1 MRRRGQSSRQ
11 DRPASPRRDRLYQGV
26 RRQPVASQSQG
37 AVVGLGQPGRASRD
51 GTRRAGRTGDRPV
64 ELTSEQQALR
74 ESVADLLRRR
84 PPVRD
89 PAAEPEAEGELWRL
103 LGEIGVAGLA
113 VPERY
118 GGAGA
123 GAVEVHVVAE
133 ELGRALA
140 PSPMLGSAVLA
151 AQAILSSDDTEAC
164 ERLLPGIYSGA
175 VVAALAWTGR
185 DSGWDPSQAAC
196 YAASRSG
203 GGWTLTGVAHYV
215 LDGDIADVLIVA
227 ATMPEGAVGLF
238 EVRPDQP
245 GVDRCAAAPVD
256 QTRRLAVVKL
266 AAAADQMLGPAD
278 EGSAPVLARAKEL
291 ACLAISAEQVGAAA
305 RALELTVGYTKTREQ
320 FGRPIASFQAVQHR
334 LAELHALVESARALS
349 YRAAEAADARAA
361 ESSLLAAGAKAYCS
375 DVFAKVAA
383 EMIQLHGAIGVTWEH
398 DAHRYFKRAHGSA
411 QLFGPPAAHLARIA
425 SAVIDSEA

>member
-1 MRRRGQSSRQ
+1 M
-11 DRPASPRRDRLYQGV
+11 
-26 RRQPVASQSQG
+26 
-37 AVVGLGQPGRASRD
+37 
-51 GTRRAGRTGDRPV
+51 
-64 ELTSEQQALR
+64 ELTREQEALR

-89 PAAEPEAEGELWRL
+89 PVAEPEAERELWRL

-113 VPERY
+113 IPERY

-151 AQAILSSDDTEAC
+151 AQAILSSGDTEAC
-164 ERLLPGIYSGA
+164 ERLLPGICSGA

-185 DSGWDPSQAAC
+185 DGGWDPRQAAC

-215 LDGDIADVLIVA
+215 LDGDVADVLIVA
-227 ATMPEGAVGLF
+227 ATMPAGAIGLF

-245 GVDRCAAAPVD
+245 GVDRSAAAPVD

-266 AAAADQMLGPAD
+266 AAAADRLLGPAD
-278 EGSAPVLARAKEL
+278 DDDAGTRALARAKDL
-291 ACLAISAEQVGAAA
+291 ACLAVSAEQVGAAA

-334 LAELHALVESARALS
+334 LAELYALVESARALS
-349 YRAAEAADARAA
+349 YRAAEAAAEAAAADAVD
-361 ESSLLAAGAKAYCS
+361 SSLLAASAKAHCS

-398 DAHRYFKRAHGSA
+398 EAHRYFKRAHGTA
-411 QLFGPPAAHLARIA
+411 QLFGPPAAHLARVA
-425 SAVIDSEA
+425 SAVIDSEP

>member
-1 MRRRGQSSRQ
+1 ME
-11 DRPASPRRDRLYQGV
+11 L
-26 RRQPVASQSQG
+26 
-37 AVVGLGQPGRASRD
+37 
-51 GTRRAGRTGDRPV
+51 TTV

-89 PAAEPEAEGELWRL
+89 PVAEPEAERELWRL

-113 VPERY
+113 IPERY

-151 AQAILSSDDTEAC
+151 AQAILSSGDTEAC
-164 ERLLPGIYSGA
+164 ERLLPGIGSGA

-185 DSGWDPSQAAC
+185 DGGWDPSQAAC

-227 ATMPEGAVGLF
+227 ATMPGGAVGLF
-238 EVRPDQP
+238 EVRPDQA
-245 GVDRCAAAPVD
+245 GVDRQAAAPVD

-266 AAAADQMLGPAD
+266 AAAADRLLGPPDDSEAGGRA
-278 EGSAPVLARAKEL
+278 GSSPLASTAGTRALAQAKDL
-291 ACLAISAEQVGAAA
+291 ACLAVSAEQVGAAA
-305 RALELTVGYTKTREQ
+305 RALELTVAYTKTRQQ
-320 FGRPIASFQAVQHR
+320 FGRPIASFPAVQHR
-334 LAELHALVESARALS
+334 LAEMHALVESARALS
-349 YRAAEAADARAA
+349 YRAAEAAAA
-361 ESSLLAAGAKAYCS
+361 EAADASLLAAAAKAYCS

-398 DAHRYFKRAHGSA
+398 DAHRYFKRAHGTA
-411 QLFGPPAAHLARIA
+411 QLFGPPTAHLARIA
-425 SAVIDSEA
+425 SAVIDSEP

>member
-1 MRRRGQSSRQ
+1 
-11 DRPASPRRDRLYQGV
+11 
-26 RRQPVASQSQG
+26 
-37 AVVGLGQPGRASRD
+37 
-51 GTRRAGRTGDRPV
+51 V

-89 PAAEPEAEGELWRL
+89 PAAEPETERELWRL

-113 VPERY
+113 IPERY

-151 AQAILSSDDTEAC
+151 AQAILSSDDTQAC
-164 ERLLPGIYSGA
+164 ERLLPGICSGT

-185 DSGWDPSQAAC
+185 DGGWDPSQAAC
-196 YAASRSG
+196 YATSRSG

-227 ATMPEGAVGLF
+227 AAMPDGAVGLF

-266 AAAADQMLGPAD
+266 AAAADRLLGPPDNGTGTRA
-278 EGSAPVLARAKEL
+278 LARAKDL
-291 ACLAISAEQVGAAA
+291 ACLPVSAEQVGAAA
-305 RALELTVGYTKTREQ
+305 RALELTVGYTKAREQ

-349 YRAAEAADARAA
+349 YRAADAASAGAADA
-361 ESSLLAAGAKAYCS
+361 SLLAAAAKAYCS
-375 DVFAKVAA
+375 DVFSKVAT

-398 DAHRYFKRAHGSA
+398 DAHRYFKRAHGTA
-411 QLFGPPAAHLARIA
+411 QLFGPPATHLARIA
-425 SAVIDSEA
+425 SAVIDSEP

>member
-1 MRRRGQSSRQ
+1 M
-11 DRPASPRRDRLYQGV
+11 
-26 RRQPVASQSQG
+26 
-37 AVVGLGQPGRASRD
+37 
-51 GTRRAGRTGDRPV
+51 

-74 ESVADLLRRR
+74 ESVADLLRRH

-89 PAAEPEAEGELWRL
+89 PVAEPEADRALWRQL
-103 LGEIGVAGLA
+103 CDIGVAGLA
-113 VPERY
+113 IPERY

-123 GAVEVHVVAE
+123 GQVEVHVVAE
-133 ELGRALA
+133 ELGRVLA
-140 PSPMLGSAVLA
+140 PTPMLGSAVLA
-151 AQAILSSDDTEAC
+151 AQAILGSDDAEAC
-164 ERLLPGIYSGA
+164 ERLLPGICSGT
-175 VVAALAWTGR
+175 VVALAWTGR
-185 DSGWDPSQAAC
+185 EGGWDPGQAAC

-215 LDGDIADVLIVA
+215 LDGDIADTLIVA
-227 ATMPEGAVGLF
+227 ATMPGGDIGLF

-245 GVDRCAAAPVD
+245 GVDRHAAAPVD

-411 QLFGPPAAHLARIA
+411 QLFGPPASHLALVA
-425 SAVIDSEA
+425 GAVLDSGP